1 MTFITSQSEFE
12 QLCLQIKS
20 AGLVA
25 FDTEFVSEYTYK
37 PELCLLQF
45 ATTDL
50 LAAVD
55 PFEVKDL
62 SPWWEIMG
70 DDETIVVVHGGQ
82 AEVKFCLWMHNQK
95 PRHLVDVQL
104 AEGLLSRAYP
114 LSYQNLVRRVL
125 GKKVHSKETRTD
137 WRRRPLS
144 EHQIKY
150 ALEDV
155 EYVLEVWTKQQEQLK
170 SLNRL
175 EWIEEEVERYMVN
188 LTDEIKQQG
197 WCKLSGI
204 HKLSSRNLAVAI
216 LIYEWREQKAE
227 ELNKPVRRILRDDL
241 LIDMARRMPGSHK
254 ELLATRDMNRSDY
267 KCFLDDF
274 LDCVQAGRAMPA
286 DELPPEM
293 SSAVN
298 HRDKEEHVLG
308 KLLAIALAN
317 RCAEMN
323 VAMSL
328 VATSADLR
336 HLVRWHVNGEKDSI
350 PAVTQGWRKEVCG
363 DLLEDLLDGKI
374 SLRVSDPESTYPL
387 VFEQRDTK
395 Q

>member
-1 MTFITSQSEFE
+1 MTFITSQSDFE
-12 QLCLQIKS
+12 QLCQHIKS
-20 AGLVA
+20 TRLVA
-25 FDTEFVSEYTYK
+25 FDTEFVSEYTYR

-45 ATTDL
+45 ATTEQQ
-50 LAAVD
+50 AAVD
-55 PFEVKDL
+55 PFALEDL
-62 SPWWEIMG
+62 TPWWEIMA
-70 DDETIVVVHGGQ
+70 DEETTVVVHGGQ
-82 AEVKFCLWMHNQK
+82 AEVKFCLWIHRQNPQQ
-95 PRHLVDVQL
+95 LADVQL

-155 EYVLEVWTKQQEQLK
+155 EHVLPVWSEQQKQLT
-170 SLNRL
+170 SLNRM
-175 EWIEEEVERYMVN
+175 EWIEEEFERYVAN
-188 LTDEIKQQG
+188 LTDEIKLQG
-197 WCKLSGI
+197 WRKLSGL
-204 HKLSSRNLAVAI
+204 HKLSPRNLAVAI

-227 ELNKPVRRILRDDL
+227 ELNKPARRLLRDDL
-241 LIDMARRMPGSHK
+241 IIDMAKRLPGSRK

-267 KCFLDDF
+267 KKHLDDF
-274 LDCVQAGRAMPA
+274 LDCIQAGLAIP
-286 DELPPEM
+286 DNQLPPKVG
-293 SSAVN
+293 SADH

-336 HLVRWHVNGEKDSI
+336 HLVRWHVNNEKDSTPLI
-350 PAVTQGWRKEVCG
+350 TQGWRKKVCG

-374 SLRVSDPESTYPL
+374 SLRVSNPESTHPL
-387 VFEQRDTK
+387 VFEPRD
-395 Q
+395 